1 MQNLNSKIF
10 FFSQRGNIYYAKI
23 VLIEIVNTFF
33 FVLSYLLVIYKPSL
47 RTVDEILKGL
57 ALGIILW
64 VCYFLS
70 AGAGACYNPAL
81 ALAQTT
87 YQVGYLNTLD
97 QNGNGF
103 ASLLWVYMVMPFIGA
118 IFAALF
124 FRWHI
129 YLDNKALQQ
138 MAVGPGGR
146 RVAA

>member
-33 FVLSYLLVIYKPSL
+33 LILSYLLVIYKPSL

-81 ALAQTT
+81 TLAQTT

-97 QNGNGF
+97 QNGNG
-103 ASLLWVYMVMPFIGA
+103 L
-118 IFAALF
+118 
-124 FRWHI
+124 
-129 YLDNKALQQ
+129 
-138 MAVGPGGR
+138 
-146 RVAA
+146 RVFSGSTWSCPSSE